1 MKGKYVFEEP
11 NGEHFK
17 AFHQSNPL
25 WKMFEPFLLV
35 HNHRQG
41 EGGKWTEALNRFRV
55 GTFTDNDLDFIR
67 ARITKK
73 KFLDHDAEH
82 VMYKNEDVRIHN
94 EKMLKSI
101 KSPEVILSAFKYP
114 IKGYKY
120 TIEKN
125 LIDGTTFRD
134 KLAVKIGARI
144 SLIHNILTLDEL
156 VNGSSGTIIDIV
168 QNKKGNVDAII
179 IDFDQATA
187 GQQYRNRYRYYLD
200 VKKHANGTPIVR
212 YELKYV
218 KQNQI
223 GFRITTVQPKIS
235 QFPMCLCWA
244 STAHKMQVNIYLALC
259 FKLFS

>member
-1 MKGKYVFEEP
+1 MQGKYVFEEP
-11 NGEHFK
+11 SGQKFK

-67 ARITKK
+67 GRITKK

-82 VMYKNEDVRIHN
+82 VMYKNEDVKIHN
-94 EKMLKSI
+94 DKMLKSL
-101 KSPEVILSAFKYP
+101 KSPEVILSAFKYH

-120 TIEKN
+120 DVDEKTN
-125 LIDGTTFRD
+125 RIDGSTFRD
-134 KLAVKIGARI
+134 ELAVKIGARI

-179 IDFDQATA
+179 IEFDQATA
-187 GQQYRNRYRYYLD
+187 GEQYRNKYRYYLD
-200 VKKHANGTPIVR
+200 AKKHANGTPIVR
-212 YELKYV
+212 YEYKYV
-218 KQNQI
+218 KQLQN
-223 GFRITTVQPKIS
+223 GSRITSVQPKIS

-244 STAHKMQVNIYLALC
+244 CTAHKMQVKIYFALY
-259 FKLFS
+259 F